1 MPIKLPLA
9 SGGTGMAET
18 TLPRLLVSREEARQ
32 KIQAQIEKGQQLRSE
47 DIRPNERKKAGRER
61 KDWSEDNKT
70 LLLSLFGEKST
81 AVGQYIHFDNFIDPR
96 SLERFSPDVPSHVK
110 RSRLYEERMN
120 SSINSLEEI
129 LNELELYDKPSDV
142 QRTSANEDI
151 SDNSTRIFSDKVF
164 IVHGHDNEA
173 KVTVARFVENLG
185 IGSTILDEE
194 VNEGQTIPEKFEE
207 HAGEAGFAIILLT
220 PDDVG
225 ASKDESNNPK
235 PRARQNVVL
244 ELGYFWGRL
253 GRERMCVLYKEGVEL
268 PSDIHGIL
276 YVPMDSS
283 DGWQLQLAKEMKQA
297 DLPVDLNRLA

>member
-1 MPIKLPLA
+1 
-9 SGGTGMAET
+9 MAET
-18 TLPRLLVSREEARQ
+18 TVLKLRVSREEARQ
-32 KIQAQIEKGQQLRSE
+32 QIEAQIEKGQQLHAQQIHSDDELEEARRES
-47 DIRPNERKKAGRER
+47 RK
-61 KDWSEDNKT
+61 WSDYNKT
-70 LLLSLFGEKST
+70 LLLKL
-81 AVGQYIHFDNFIDPR
+81 FDNTSIAEDAYTDFKEPR
-96 SLERFSPDVPSHVK
+96 PILLASSGSTSLSDELR
-110 RSRLYEERMN
+110 YELRWYQNAMS
-120 SSINSLEEI
+120 SSINSLESI
-129 LNELELYDKPSDV
+129 RDQLELYDEPSEMLQAISGNEGV
-142 QRTSANEDI
+142 SAMPQSTFGNE
-151 SDNSTRIFSDKVF
+151 VF
-164 IVHGHDNEA
+164 IVHGHDDEA
-173 KVTVARFVENLG
+173 KETVARFVENFG
-185 IGSTILDEE
+185 IEATILHERA
-194 VNEGQTIPEKFEE
+194 NRGQTIPEKFEE

-297 DLPVDLNRLA
+297 GLPVDLNRLA